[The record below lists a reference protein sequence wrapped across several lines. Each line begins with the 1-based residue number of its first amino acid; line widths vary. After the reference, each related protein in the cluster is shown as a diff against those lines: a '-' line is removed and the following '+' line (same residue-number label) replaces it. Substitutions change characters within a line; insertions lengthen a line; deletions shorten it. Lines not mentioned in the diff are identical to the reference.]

1 MDLELTAIF
10 VIRRIVAR
18 YEKDSLIRRTALP
31 LLARLQEKVD
41 SEEEGNGN
49 GLGKATGAKPGSQAV
64 SGSLRE
70 N

>member
-41 SEEEGNGN
+41 SEEGEK
-49 GLGKATGAKPGSQAV
+49 GKAKGGAN
-64 SGSLRE
+64 R
-70 N
+70 